1 MSILPAMLKAPD
13 PDDHAVLLES
23 LKWIL
28 NLGLVQVD
36 PDEVVS
42 ILDAA
47 YAAKG
52 MAFHSIENGDDRTD
66 VRPLPFS
73 TGAKLGCI
81 HAPERLSI
89 VVEGASTK
97 WNRVLL
103 LLGLPKDG
111 RAVPPGDREALIDS
125 MRECIAAAR
134 LSTHRVRQQDDPM
147 GARLHLHWLRRAAA
161 CAALQAGAQPTGKAQ
176 PRISAP
182 CPLLGG
188 VGRTGTEFWRPT
200 PTMIDAVQDTIGD
213 VILVQAYEPGEAGP
227 KSRYDL
233 VIEVGPMQ
241 VRADPPGNPME
252 AMRTIAGTIPAG
264 EEWAELIP

>member
-1 MSILPAMLKAPD
+1 MSILPTMLKAPD
-13 PDDHAVLLES
+13 PDDHTAMLES

-28 NLGLVQVD
+28 NLGLIQID
-36 PDEVVS
+36 ADAVVS

-52 MAFHSIENGDDRTD
+52 MVFHSIEDGDDRTD

-73 TGAKLGCI
+73 RGVKLGCI

-89 VVEGASTK
+89 VMEGADAR
-97 WNRVLL
+97 WNSILL
-103 LLGLPKDG
+103 LLGIPKDG
-111 RAVPPGDREALIDS
+111 RAVPPGDQEALVDS

-134 LSTHRVRQQDDPM
+134 LSAHRVSQQDDPM

-161 CAALQAGAQPTGKAQ
+161 CAALQAGAQPNGRAQ

-188 VGRTGTEFWRPT
+188 IGRTGTEFWRPT
-200 PTMIDAVQDTIGD
+200 PTMVDAVEGTMGD
-213 VILVQAYEPGEAGP
+213 IILVQAYEPGGTGT

-241 VRADPPGNPME
+241 VRAEPPSDPME
-252 AMRTIAGTIPAG
+252 AMRTIATTIPAG
-264 EEWAELIP
+264 EEWAEPIP